1 MFPIVICFLLIFLL
15 SKCTKEGSAGPTGPQ
30 GPPGAAGQQ
39 GPNGDPGTANVMY
52 SAWDS
57 GFSGTSADWS
67 TPAINAGVLD
77 SSVVLVYVRQ
87 NSFVYQVPY
96 DNVNGSGFFINDL
109 LGVGNIF
116 LFCNASYNLNQ
127 VGFRYVIIPGG
138 LAIQDVHLS
147 YEHIVNL
154 YNIQP

>member
-1 MFPIVICFLLIFLL
+1 M
-15 SKCTKEGSAGPTGPQ
+15 
-30 GPPGAAGQQ
+30 
-39 GPNGDPGTANVMY
+39 
-52 SAWDS
+52 
-57 GFSGTSADWS
+57 
-67 TPAINAGVLD
+67 
-77 SSVVLVYVRQ
+77 LVYVRQ